1 VYDRE
6 LPMPGSRDLDP
17 SSSPRA
23 LLGAELRHAREK
35 AGLSQEELGQRLFV
49 SGSFIGQLEA
59 GTRRMQR
66 EYARLLDEVL
76 RTGDFFQRNCGAAAK
91 SKYPEHFAE
100 AVEAEAAATE
110 IRQYAPLLIPGLLQT
125 PAYARAVFRA
135 YRPTA
140 PEEVIEELVTARMDR
155 ARVVD
160 DPTGPL
166 LWAVLDEAALR
177 RQTGGPDA
185 MAEALRHI
193 AALMRQNRVIVQV
206 LPFDAGA
213 HASMEGSM
221 KLMDFEDAPPLLYL
235 EGVGTGRLEDDPATV
250 RHQRRTFQ
258 FLTACALS
266 PEKSLALLD
275 DIAQDYGHEE
285 HS

>member
-1 VYDRE
+1 
-6 LPMPGSRDLDP
+6 MPGPRDLDP

-66 EYARLLDEVL
+66 EYARLLDEAL
-76 RTGDFFQRNCGAAAK
+76 GTEDFFQRHCGAAAK

-100 AVEAEAAATE
+100 AAEAEAQATE
-110 IRQYAPLLIPGLLQT
+110 IREYAPLLIPGLLQT
-125 PAYARAVFRA
+125 PGYARAVCRA
-135 YRPTA
+135 YQPTA
-140 PEEVIEELVTARMDR
+140 PEEKIEELVAARIER
-155 ARVVD
+155 ARLLS
-160 DPTGPL
+160 DPTEPL
-166 LWAVLDEAALR
+166 LWAVVDEAALR
-177 RQTGGPDA
+177 RVTGGPEV

-193 AALMRQNRVIVQV
+193 ADLGRRGRAIVQV

-213 HASMEGSM
+213 HTAMQGAI
-221 KLMDFEDAPPLLYL
+221 KLMDFEGAPPLVYF
-235 EGVGTGRLEDDPATV
+235 EGVGTGRLDDDPV
-250 RHQRRTFQ
+250 MVKEQRFRYQ
-258 FLTACALS
+258 LLTAFALS
-266 PEKSLALLD
+266 PGKSLALIERL
-275 DIAQDYGHEE
+275 AQDYAHEA